1 LLGVEWVDEAT
12 ESDQAGHNGGGMRIF
27 LLRIVALVLTVLPGI
42 ATGCGRPAEPRKAE
56 AEPPAVADSA
66 AAWFAFH
73 KFGRYADS
81 TIGLFIAFDDGS
93 GERVLTPADF
103 AARPFP
109 SNDIRLRT
117 RTEGTL
123 RVRTYLLDDD
133 RDTLAIAATELRL
146 APDTLWNVLVMPG
159 AIFPAEGGPPMR
171 PLPGTYVTTPI
182 LGADGRLT
190 KDSLFLVWMPQ
201 SLSKRSV
208 F

>member
-1 LLGVEWVDEAT
+1 
-12 ESDQAGHNGGGMRIF
+12 MRIF
-27 LLRIVALVLTVLPGI
+27 PSLILALAFIVLPGM
-42 ATGCGRPAEPRKAE
+42 AASCGGPAEPRKAE
-56 AEPPAVADSA
+56 DEPPAVADSA

-109 SNDIRLRT
+109 SNEIGLPT
-117 RTEGTL
+117 RTKGTL

-133 RDTLAIAATELRL
+133 RDTLAIAAAELRL

-171 PLPGTYVTTPI
+171 TLPGTYVTAPI
-182 LGADGRLT
+182 LGPDGCLS
-190 KDSLFLVWMPQ
+190 KDSLFLVWGAQ
-201 SLSKRSV
+201 SLSERAV